1 MSSPVVS
8 DRSSIQA
15 PDGTGAG
22 CDTGPDKDGLTGGSM
37 AKERPVI
44 KKRYP
49 WGWVVLGLLGLG
61 AGAAFYGF
69 KHAPL
74 PLSVSRPTV
83 YKAGDRNP
91 VLTASGYLVARHR
104 ATVSAKVPGRVAWLG
119 VEEGSRVTKGQVI
132 ARLEDA
138 DTLAGRDQTAVNLQQ
153 AQADLARGEA
163 LAKEGIL
170 DRASLDHLRTSV
182 ATYKAQ
188 LRYQQAILE
197 NMVLRAPFT
206 GTVTQ
211 KLSEVGETVSPGSAG
226 GANAINAVAVLAD
239 FDTLEL
245 EVEVNETGIVK
256 LRKGM
261 PAEVRVDALEAE
273 PGAKPL
279 RGELREIY
287 PTSNRQKAVVVV
299 RVALLD
305 KHPSLVPDM
314 GAKVTFLGEP
324 FTGETLFVGR
334 EQVVRR
340 QGKPFLWTLK
350 AGKATLLPV
359 ELGAENPVGFQAKGI
374 PADLPILV
382 VPQEVHLEEGRR
394 VKPKDE

>member
-1 MSSPVVS
+1 M
-8 DRSSIQA
+8 A
-15 PDGTGAG
+15 
-22 CDTGPDKDGLTGGSM
+22 DGLKKPM
-37 AKERPVI
+37 I
-44 KKRYP
+44 KKRFP
-49 WGWVVLGLLGLG
+49 WGWLALGVLGLG
-61 AGAAFYGF
+61 AGVAIYGF

-74 PLSVSRPTV
+74 SLAVSRPVV

-119 VEEGSRVTKGQVI
+119 VEEGSHVIKGQII

-138 DTLAGRDQTAVNLQQ
+138 DTQAGREQTAVNLQQ
-153 AQADLARGEA
+153 AEADLARGEA
-163 LAKEGIL
+163 LAREGIL
-170 DRASLDHLRTSV
+170 DRASLDRLRTSA

-188 LRYQQAILE
+188 LRYQDAILE

-226 GANAINAVAVLAD
+226 GANAINAVAILAD
-239 FDTLEL
+239 FDSLEL

-256 LRKGM
+256 LKKGM

-305 KHPSLVPDM
+305 QHPSLVPDM
-314 GAKVTFLGEP
+314 GAKVTFQGEP
-324 FTGETLFVGR
+324 FASDALFVGR

-350 AGKATLLPV
+350 EGKAALLPV
-359 ELGAENPVGFQAKGI
+359 ELGAENPVGYQVKGI
-374 PADLPILV
+374 PAGFPILV
-382 VPQEVHLEEGRR
+382 VPQEVKLEEGRR
-394 VKPKDE
+394 IQAKEQ

>member
-1 MSSPVVS
+1 M
-8 DRSSIQA
+8 A
-15 PDGTGAG
+15 DGSRK
-22 CDTGPDKDGLTGGSM
+22 PM
-37 AKERPVI
+37 I
-44 KKRYP
+44 KKRFP
-49 WGWVVLGLLGLG
+49 WGWLVLGALGIG
-61 AGAAFYGF
+61 AGAAVYAF
-69 KHAPL
+69 KNAPL
-74 PLSVSRPTV
+74 ELAVSHPAV

-104 ATVSAKVPGRVAWLG
+104 ATVSAKVSGRVAWLG
-119 VEEGSRVTKGQVI
+119 VEEGSRVTKGQII

-138 DTLAGRDQTAVNLQQ
+138 ELQAEHDQTGVNLQQ
-153 AQADLARGEA
+153 AEADLARGEA
-163 LAKEGIL
+163 LAGEGIL
-170 DRASLDHLRTSV
+170 DRASLDRLRTG
-182 ATYKAQ
+182 AAAYRAQ
-188 LRYQQAILE
+188 LRYQNALLE
-197 NMVLRAPFT
+197 SMLLRAPFT

-256 LRKGM
+256 LKKGM

-273 PGAKPL
+273 PGAKPI

-299 RVALLD
+299 RVSLLD

-314 GAKVTFLGEP
+314 GAKVTFLGEA
-324 FTGETLFVGR
+324 FREDTLFVGR

-340 QGKPFLWTLK
+340 QGKPFVWTVK
-350 AGKATLLPV
+350 EGKAALAPV
-359 ELGAENPVGFQAKGI
+359 DLGAENPVGYQVKGI
-374 PADLPILV
+374 APGLAILT
-382 VPQEVHLEEGRR
+382 VPPEVKLDEGKRIR
-394 VKPKDE
+394 PREQ

>member
-1 MSSPVVS
+1 M
-8 DRSSIQA
+8 
-15 PDGTGAG
+15 PDGSRK
-22 CDTGPDKDGLTGGSM
+22 PM
-37 AKERPVI
+37 I
-44 KKRYP
+44 KKRFP
-49 WGWVVLGLLGLG
+49 WGWLLLAVLGIG
-61 AGAAFYGF
+61 AGAAVYGI

-74 PLSVSRPTV
+74 GLAASRPTV
-83 YKAGDRNP
+83 YRAGERNP

-119 VEEGSRVTKGQVI
+119 VEEGSHVAKGQVI

-138 DTLAGRDQTAVNLQQ
+138 DTKAERDQTAVNLQQ
-153 AQADLARGEA
+153 AEADLARGEA

-170 DRASLDHLRTSV
+170 DRASLDRLRTS
-182 ATYKAQ
+182 AAALRAQ
-188 LRYQQAILE
+188 LRFQGATLE
-197 NMVLRAPFT
+197 NMVLRAPFS

-211 KLSEVGETVSPGSAG
+211 KLSEVGETVSPGTAG

-261 PAEVRVDALEAE
+261 AAEIRVDALDAE

-287 PTSNRQKAVVVV
+287 PTSSRQKAVVVV

-324 FTGETLFVGR
+324 FQKDALFIGR

-340 QGKPFLWTLK
+340 QGKPFVWTVK
-350 AGKATLLPV
+350 QGKAALAPV
-359 ELGAENPVGFQAKGI
+359 ELGPENPVGYQAKGI
-374 PADLPILV
+374 PPDLPILV
-382 VPQEVHLEEGRR
+382 VPQEVKLEEGRR
-394 VKPKDE
+394 IQIKEP

>member
-1 MSSPVVS
+1 M
-8 DRSSIQA
+8 A
-15 PDGTGAG
+15 DG
-22 CDTGPDKDGLTGGSM
+22 PKKPM
-37 AKERPVI
+37 I
-44 KKRYP
+44 KKRFP
-49 WGWVVLGLLGLG
+49 WGWVLLGALG
-61 AGAAFYGF
+61 AAAVIAIYGF

-74 PLSVSRPTV
+74 SLAVSRPVV
-83 YKAGDRNP
+83 YRAGERNP

-138 DTLAGRDQTAVNLQQ
+138 DTQAARDQTAVNLQQ
-153 AQADLARGEA
+153 AEADLARGEA

-170 DRASLDHLRTSV
+170 DRASLDRLRTSV
-182 ATYKAQ
+182 ATYRAQ
-188 LRYQQAILE
+188 LRYQDATLE

-256 LRKGM
+256 LSKGM
-261 PAEVRVDALEAE
+261 PAEIRVDALEAE

-314 GAKVTFLGEP
+314 GAKVTFQGEP
-324 FTGETLFVGR
+324 FKEDACFIGR

-340 QGKPFLWTLK
+340 QGKPFVWTIK
-350 AGKATLLPV
+350 AGKATLRPV
-359 ELGAENPVGFQAKGI
+359 ELGTENPVGYQVKGI
-374 PADLPILV
+374 PADLEILV
-382 VPQEVHLEEGRR
+382 VPQEVKLDEGRR
-394 VKPKDE
+394 VQAKEQ

>member
-1 MSSPVVS
+1 VADASKKPM
-8 DRSSIQA
+8 
-15 PDGTGAG
+15 
-22 CDTGPDKDGLTGGSM
+22 
-37 AKERPVI
+37 I
-44 KKRYP
+44 KNRFP
-49 WGWVVLGLLGLG
+49 WGGVVLGALGIG
-61 AGAAFYGF
+61 AGALIYGF

-74 PLSVSRPTV
+74 SLAISRPVV
-83 YKAGDRNP
+83 YKAGDRDP

-119 VEEGSRVTKGQVI
+119 VEEGNRVTKGQII

-138 DTLAGRDQTAVNLQQ
+138 DTQAARDQTAVNLLQ
-153 AQADLARGEA
+153 AEADLARGEA

-170 DRASLDHLRTSV
+170 DRASLDRLRTSA
-182 ATYKAQ
+182 ATYRAQ
-188 LRYQQAILE
+188 LRYQDAILE

-226 GANAINAVAVLAD
+226 GANAINAVAILAD
-239 FDTLEL
+239 FASLEL

-261 PAEVRVDALEAE
+261 PAEIRVDALDAE

-299 RVALLD
+299 RVALLE

-314 GAKVTFLGEP
+314 GAKVTFLGKP
-324 FTGETLFVGR
+324 FPEATFFIGR

-340 QGKPFLWTLK
+340 QGKPFVWTLK
-350 AGKATLLPV
+350 DGKAALVPV
-359 ELGAENPVGFQAKGI
+359 ELGAENPVGYQVKGI
-374 PADLPILV
+374 PADFPILV
-382 VPQEVHLEEGRR
+382 VPQEVKLDEGRR
-394 VKPKDE
+394 VHAKEQ